1 MNPKEHKEKQILW
14 ISFWAGAVFAVTEF
28 LYAIFSHSQSV
39 LMDAVYD
46 ATELIFIA
54 LILFLTPLFY
64 KPVSEQHPYGFF
76 QLESIFLII
85 KGFMMLSVTLGV
97 AADIIQSALSGGNPV
112 DEGQISLFQFI
123 LGLVSVGIFLLLKG
137 MNHSLN
143 SPTVHAEILEWK
155 LDIAYSAGLSAAFFL
170 SSFFSKTPL
179 APVAPYVDSIIAVAV
194 MMMMMPENIKMLSG
208 AIRDVFLF
216 TPDEDTLDTIKAIC
230 NDIMA
235 RENITPV
242 FIDVTRTGRH
252 MWVGVYFEAEKS
264 TLSVRELNR
273 IADTVS
279 REVGEHYDNCSCE
292 LIFSP
297 TKPAD
302 REK

>member
-1 MNPKEHKEKQILW
+1 MNPKEQKEKKILW
-14 ISFWAGAVFAVTEF
+14 ISFSAGAVFAVTEF
-28 LYAIFSHSQSV
+28 LYAIYSHSQSV

-46 ATELIFIA
+46 TTELVFIA

-64 KPVSEQHPYGFF
+64 KPVSEEHPYGYF

-97 AADIIQSALSGGNPV
+97 AADIIQTALSGGNPV
-112 DEGQISLFQFI
+112 DESQISLFQFI
-123 LGLVSVGIFLLLKG
+123 LGMVSVAIYLLLRK
-137 MNHSLN
+137 MNHALN

-155 LDIAYSAGLSAAFFL
+155 LDIAYSVGLSIAFFI
-170 SSFFSKTPL
+170 SSFLVKTPL

-194 MMMMMPENIKMLSG
+194 MAMMLPENIKMLSG

-216 TPDEDTLDTIKAIC
+216 TPDEETLETIKGIC
-230 NDIMA
+230 NEIMEP
-235 RENITPV
+235 ENITPV

-252 MWVGVYFEAEKS
+252 MWVGVYFEADKS
-264 TLSVRELNR
+264 TLSVRELTR
-273 IADTVS
+273 IAGTVS
-279 REVGEHYDNCSCE
+279 QEVKKKYVGSSCE

-297 TKPAD
+297 GKH
-302 REK
+302 